1 MGSTALLSV
10 IGLVIGVASLVV
22 AMAVVSGYES
32 TLKRTVI
39 DVSGHVLVMKRGAS
53 LSADEF
59 TRDVAPLVPEMVA
72 ATPFLYLEAVIATQG
87 QISGIVIEGMDL
99 STVHSVLNLKSR
111 LKEGRF
117 TDEMADVPSAWIGKG
132 MAKKY
137 KLKVGDRVHV
147 VLPVNAE
154 FDAGS
159 FRPRLGEFLVRG
171 ILDLGRQDYDARYLM
186 TDLKSA
192 QELAQVGDKVSGF
205 QMRLVSPD
213 AAASV
218 AKRIATQFDY
228 QYWARDWED
237 VNHNLFEAARLEK
250 VIIFVVLLVL
260 IIAAA
265 FNVSSTLFVG
275 VVKRYHDIGLLKTLG
290 ATQRSIRRVFLL
302 QGLGLGLLGSVLG
315 LILGLLLCGMFM
327 WAQAHFRLIP
337 AEVYKLDRIQVEI
350 RFGDFFAI
358 IGACLL
364 ICFVFSWAPARRG
377 AELRPVEG
385 LRYE

>member
-1 MGSTALLSV
+1 MGSTAVLSV
-10 IGLVIGVASLVV
+10 IGIIIGVASLVV

-39 DVSGHVLVMKRGAS
+39 DVAGHVLVMKRGAS
-53 LSADEF
+53 LSTDEF
-59 TRDVAPLVPEMVA
+59 KRDIVPLVPEMVA
-72 ATPFLYLEAVIATQG
+72 ATPFLYLEAVIASEG

-99 STVHSVLNLKSR
+99 ATVHSVLNLKSR
-111 LKEGRF
+111 LQQGHFSEE
-117 TDEMADVPSAWIGKG
+117 THEIPSAWIGKG

-137 KLKVGDRVHV
+137 GLHVGDKVHV
-147 VLPVNAE
+147 VLPINAE

-159 FRPRLGEFLVRG
+159 FRPRLGEFLVEG

-192 QELAQVGDKVSGF
+192 QQLAQVGDKVSGY
-205 QMRLVSPD
+205 QLKLNSAD
-213 AAASV
+213 AAAPV

-250 VIIFVVLLVL
+250 VIIFLVLLVL
-260 IIAAA
+260 VIAAA

-302 QGLGLGLLGSVLG
+302 QGLGLGLLGSLMG
-315 LILGLLLCGMFM
+315 LILGLLLCGIFM
-327 WAQAHFRLIP
+327 WAQAHFHLIP
-337 AEVYKLDRIQVEI
+337 AEVYKLDRIQVEL
-350 RFGDFFAI
+350 RTGDFAAI
-358 IGACLL
+358 IGTCLA

-377 AELRPVEG
+377 AELKPVEG